1 MPRPQ
6 NPNLNFNS
14 LFVLVFKLKRILESQ
29 IESEIQFKGIKS
41 FKSTFLPVFLFLF
54 KEGSTSVLIA
64 DALGVSKQ
72 AASKLIHEMM
82 AEGLIKTQINKLDRR
97 SSIILLSA
105 KGKRM
110 AIEVRKTLHR
120 LTENYK
126 SLMGKEEFQLMVNYL
141 DNLLGLHE

>member
-29 IESEIQFKGIKS
+29 IESEIHFKGIKS
-41 FKSTFLPVFLFLF
+41 FKSNYLPVFLLLF
-54 KEGSTSVLIA
+54 KEGSTTVLIA
-64 DALGVSKQ
+64 EAIGISKQ

-82 AEGLIKTQINKLDRR
+82 DDGLIKTQINKLDRR
-97 SSIILLSA
+97 SSIVLLSA

-126 SLMGKEEFQLMVNYL
+126 SLMGKEEYEVMVDSLN
-141 DNLLGLHE
+141 NLLGLHE